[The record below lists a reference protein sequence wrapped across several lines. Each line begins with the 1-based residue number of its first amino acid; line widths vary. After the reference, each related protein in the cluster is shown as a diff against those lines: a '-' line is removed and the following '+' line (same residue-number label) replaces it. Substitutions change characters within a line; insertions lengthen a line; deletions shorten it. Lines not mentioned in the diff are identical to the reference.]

1 MKTEILVID
10 DNADIRLLICNIL
23 KEKDYNVRSAT
34 NYNQAINEINTK
46 LPSLAIIDIRLD
58 KSDKDGIDL
67 LKLIM
72 SKDKS
77 VPVIMISGH
86 ANVQVAVETIRIGAY
101 EFLEKPFSSEK
112 LLNYIKRGTEFAH
125 IKKEK
130 TNVENKLFH
139 SFDLVGKSNEILKI
153 KKTIEKLSAVESRI
167 LISGQTGTGKELVAR
182 KIHKNS
188 SRADSPF
195 VVFNAALLDEK
206 KYEKQLFGE
215 EYDNGTIDYGALEK
229 ANHGTLLLDEVSEIP
244 LEIQSNILRK
254 LTDQKFK
261 RINGVKDINVNV
273 RIISCTSKDL
283 KELIEEKKFREDLY
297 HRLNVVPIYLP
308 PLQSRTEDIPLL
320 IRYFK
325 NKIAEING
333 VKEAEIDENNDL
345 LYSYDW
351 PGNIRELRNLIER
364 VTILSIHEDKKDT
377 NKILTDILKENP
389 ESLNDDNSV
398 LSNTLAYPLKEA
410 REQFEKNYLI
420 NQLKK
425 NNGNITKTADF
436 IGMERSA
443 LHRKL
448 KILGV
453 KVLN

>member
-206 KYEKQLFGE
+206 KY
-215 EYDNGTIDYGALEK
+215 
-229 ANHGTLLLDEVSEIP
+229 
-244 LEIQSNILRK
+244 
-254 LTDQKFK
+254 
-261 RINGVKDINVNV
+261 
-273 RIISCTSKDL
+273 
-283 KELIEEKKFREDLY
+283 
-297 HRLNVVPIYLP
+297 
-308 PLQSRTEDIPLL
+308 
-320 IRYFK
+320 
-325 NKIAEING
+325 
-333 VKEAEIDENNDL
+333 
-345 LYSYDW
+345 
-351 PGNIRELRNLIER
+351 
-364 VTILSIHEDKKDT
+364 
-377 NKILTDILKENP
+377 
-389 ESLNDDNSV
+389 
-398 LSNTLAYPLKEA
+398 
-410 REQFEKNYLI
+410 
-420 NQLKK
+420 LKK
-425 NNGNITKTADF
+425 V
-436 IGMERSA
+436 
-443 LHRKL
+443 
-448 KILGV
+448 ILIQ
-453 KVLN
+453 N

>member
-167 LISGQTGTGKELVAR
+167 LITGQTGTGKELVAR

-188 SRADSPF
+188 SRVDNPF

-215 EYDNGTIDYGALEK
+215 EYDNGTIDYGVLEK

-453 KVLN
+453 KGLN